1 MNNTTAL
8 VKELFIE
15 GKNISQIAE
24 ILGVSRV
31 TIYNHKEKDEAQAG
45 ISWEE
50 LRLNAQRTPQNLN
63 QKEAI
68 FLNSLFRSFD
78 KFLQKAQSDELSD
91 ETLEKLHIYAKT
103 YYNLKAPKNLNE
115 KEIEL
120 KTKILTI
127 EKITN
132 LAISKKNEAVVNFL
146 AEFADE
152 ITKVVSNGN

>member
-8 VKELFIE
+8 AKELFIE
-15 GKNISQIAE
+15 GKNILQIAE

-78 KFLQKAQSDELSD
+78 KFLQKAQNDELSD

-152 ITKVVSNGN
+152 IAKAVLNGN

>member
-1 MNNTTAL
+1 MNNITAL
-8 VKELFIE
+8 AKELFIE
-15 GKNISQIAE
+15 GKNILQIAE

-152 ITKVVSNGN
+152 ITKAVSNGN

>member
-8 VKELFIE
+8 AKELFIE
-15 GKNISQIAE
+15 GKNILQIAE

-78 KFLQKAQSDELSD
+78 KFLQKAQDDELSD

-152 ITKVVSNGN
+152 ITKAVLNGN